1 MMKVRFDRNTCT
13 GCFACYVACI
23 AEHHGPEEA
32 DARGF
37 RRVEKVTDPAAGF
50 QKNVCPGCIHCGKC
64 IKVCPSGAL
73 YREET
78 YGLVLAD
85 KEKCTGC
92 RACESV
98 CPMQVI
104 RFDEDGKAEK
114 CDGCISRIKE
124 GRKPVCESVC
134 CTGAIRMEER

>member
-32 DARGF
+32 DARSF
-37 RRVEKVTDPAAGF
+37 RRVEKVTDLTAGF

-64 IKVCPSGAL
+64 INVCPSGAL

-78 YGLVLAD
+78 YGWCWQIKKSVRDA
-85 KEKCTGC
+85 GPVRVSVPC
-92 RACESV
+92 R
-98 CPMQVI
+98 
-104 RFDEDGKAEK
+104 
-114 CDGCISRIKE
+114 
-124 GRKPVCESVC
+124 
-134 CTGAIRMEER
+134 